1 VIGMFKAAQKLKV
14 EKEPF
19 WKRKALS
26 EMSKLEWES
35 LCDGCARCCLHKLE
49 DEDTEEVFYT
59 DVVCRY
65 LDQDACRCTEYQDRN
80 RLVPNCVWLTPDDVE
95 AFHWL
100 PTTCAYRL
108 VAEGKPLNDWHPLI
122 SGRAES
128 VQEAGI
134 AVTGRCVSE
143 EFVHEEELEDRI
155 IRWVQQ

>member
-1 VIGMFKAAQKLKV
+1 MNFWETKKLN
-14 EKEPF
+14 
-19 WKRKALS
+19 
-26 EMSKLEWES
+26 EMDRAEWES

-128 VQEAGI
+128 VQEAGS

>member
-1 VIGMFKAAQKLKV
+1 MNFWETKKLN
-14 EKEPF
+14 
-19 WKRKALS
+19 
-26 EMSKLEWES
+26 EMDRAEWES

-155 IRWVQQ
+155 IRWVQQR

>member
-1 VIGMFKAAQKLKV
+1 MNFWETKKLN
-14 EKEPF
+14 
-19 WKRKALS
+19 
-26 EMSKLEWES
+26 EMDRAEWES

>member
-1 VIGMFKAAQKLKV
+1 MNFWETKKLN
-14 EKEPF
+14 
-19 WKRKALS
+19 
-26 EMSKLEWES
+26 EMDRAEWES

-80 RLVPNCVWLTPDDVE
+80 RLVQNCVWLTPDDVE

-134 AVTGRCVSE
+134 AVTGSCVSE